1 MNRSATTISGA
12 ATFVGIAAVYAI
24 GEWLL
29 KSESFM
35 LLAGIVFGIAV
46 FATILTWCA
55 VEMFKRVKFNPET
68 RARLNRP
75 YVGKT
80 RDPDW
85 KKRDEVYFFAVGSG
99 FLITES
105 MGSVFLLMDGA
116 TRNMIIVVVVF
127 YTLFAWAVGMLIP
140 ILYRKFF
147 YAKIDPKAVP

>member
-1 MNRSATTISGA
+1 MNKSATTIPA
-12 ATFVGIAAVYAI
+12 AVTAVGIAAIYAI

-35 LLAGIVFGIAV
+35 LITGIVIVIAGI
-46 FATILTWCA
+46 ATVATWAA
-55 VEMFKRVKFNPET
+55 VELFKRKFDPET

-75 YVGKT
+75 YRGKV

-85 KKRDEVYFFAVGSG
+85 KRRDQVYFFAVITG
-99 FLITES
+99 FLLTEA

-127 YTLFAWAVGMLIP
+127 WTVFAATVGMLIP
-140 ILYRKFF
+140 ILYRKLF
-147 YAKIDPKAVP
+147 YKKFDPEVLL